1 MSEVEKKKRYD
12 YKQNRKKWIMI
23 QAIAV
28 LLVAVLGIAMF
39 FTYSRL
45 NKTYYI
51 NYTENGAADYTV
63 ILKNNEFFESNQLDS
78 GDGYVSEMID
88 DVAATFKYC
97 MQMEAVNVNF
107 EHSHSVEA
115 RVEVVDSHSD
125 AVLYQPSE
133 LLLDKAATVQSGD
146 SVKITETV
154 TVDFA
159 KYERMAKKFIDTYG
173 LTNTESRLVLTMKVH
188 IEGQSGEFETN
199 AENSHWT
206 SLVIPLCEK
215 TLCIETLSSAAPNT
229 THTLACKRDVNP
241 NIFKVLGIIC
251 AVLCVI
257 GGGVLTAYVF
267 MTRNDDINYEIKVKR
282 LLNAY
287 RSYIQVITN
296 SFDSSGYQLLRVESF
311 NEMLGIRDTIQSPIL
326 MNENEDKTRTLFL
339 IPTNTKVLYVFEIK
353 VDDYDKLYPEE
364 AVLA

>member
-23 QAIAV
+23 QTIAV
-28 LLVAVLGIAMF
+28 LLAAVLAFAMF
-39 FTYSRL
+39 ITYSRL

-51 NYTENGAADYTV
+51 NYTENGLADYTV
-63 ILKNNEFFESNQLDS
+63 GLKTNQFITDPELES
-78 GDGYVSEMID
+78 GGGYVSAMIK
-88 DVAATFKYC
+88 DVTANFQYC
-97 MQMEAVNVNF
+97 MQMEAQNVNF
-107 EHSHSVEA
+107 EHSHSIEA

-125 AVLYQPSE
+125 AILYQPSE
-133 LLLDKAATVQSGD
+133 ILLDKAATVQSGD
-146 SVKITETV
+146 SVKIQEEV

-159 KYERMAKKFIDTYG
+159 KYALMAQKFIDTYG

-188 IEGQSGEFETN
+188 IEGKSGEFEAN

-206 SLVIPLCEK
+206 AVVVPLCEK
-215 TLCIETLSSAAPNT
+215 TICIETLSSAAPNT

-241 NIFKVLGIIC
+241 NVFKIIAIVC
-251 AVLCVI
+251 AVLAVL
-257 GGGVLTAYVF
+257 GGCGLTVYVF
-267 MTRNDDINYEIKVKR
+267 STRNDDINYQIKVKR

-296 SFDSSGYQLLRVESF
+296 SFDSSGYQLLRVGSF

-339 IPTNTKVLYVFEIK
+339 IPTQTKVLYVFEIK

-364 AVLA
+364 AKQA